1 MEKAG
6 VFQPIELKLYLDKCE
21 CSSVKVKFI
30 PNQINNLVN
39 FCPARYNCIRVD
51 SIVNILF
58 ASVQVVLCSHHLRR
72 GEDYEDDSCI
82 MFIDIIFGAH
92 GRCRL
97 SGTNSSS
104 CCDSPRIQLE
114 LWAMDSR
121 NIYSFKENINL
132 SSHFLYSI

>member
-58 ASVQVVLCSHHLRR
+58 ASVQVVLYSYHLRR
-72 GEDYEDDSCI
+72 GEDYED
-82 MFIDIIFGAH
+82 FFWLKGIFKLRANQAK
-92 GRCRL
+92 
-97 SGTNSSS
+97 TSSIRYIKS
-104 CCDSPRIQLE
+104 
-114 LWAMDSR
+114 
-121 NIYSFKENINL
+121 
-132 SSHFLYSI
+132 